1 MTRLREMTLAA
12 LAVLLA
18 ASLPACG
25 RPVLA
30 KDGTLVVG
38 QDGSHGAA
46 VVTANGL
53 EIHDTK
59 DVPRRIIARSADD
72 PWRAPIGF
80 IIPRNGRF
88 TLTSSPTLLATKG
101 LGISMRPS
109 DTRVP
114 SWGGEVLIRVD
125 IIAPAAE
132 GTARMGEQIALVID
146 GEGPDT
152 RTLAETALGQMA
164 ARDRFAV
171 IDTRGAKVVL
181 PAIPGSHQSIGNAA
195 IAKRLAK
202 EDRVRTPRDLAGAL
216 RAAAAAVAG
225 KGTRRVVVLSDGGD
239 GPAPGGRTH
248 EPAPKLADA
257 ARAELEKMA
266 GDGIIVSGISSS
278 PKAKT
283 GVVAEIGMA
292 GMGLV
297 GIDQDLESRQASIR
311 TAIPPSGDLRFE
323 NLTLHFEGSP
333 SPSHVLEASGGDVL
347 WKLEG
352 GEVVLGKV
360 RAGEARTEVLRV
372 TVPAWIPDEAF
383 YFTVIARYNDPNT
396 GAEGELSG
404 RLPCVYDD
412 DIERIANSRHGDVI
426 AYASALATL
435 RRLDAAF
442 FGDGVQQAGGIRA
455 LAELHARSMTLL
467 ARDTHD
473 PAILEQAEVLNGLL
487 RAGD

>member
-1 MTRLREMTLAA
+1 GAG
-12 LAVLLA
+12 
-18 ASLPACG
+18 SLPACG

-38 QDGSHGAA
+38 QEGSHGAA

-59 DVPRRIIARSADD
+59 DVPRRIISRSADD

-80 IIPRNGRF
+80 IVPRNGRF
-88 TLTSSPTLLATKG
+88 TLTSSPTLLATRG
-101 LGISMRPS
+101 LGIAMRPS

-114 SWGGEVLIRVD
+114 AWGGEVLIRVD
-125 IIAPAAE
+125 VIAPAAE
-132 GTARMGEQIALVID
+132 GTARMGEQIALVLD
-146 GEGPDT
+146 GEGQDT
-152 RTLAETALGQMA
+152 QTLVETALGQMA
-164 ARDRFAV
+164 ARDRFAIV
-171 IDTRGAKVVL
+171 DVRGAKLVL

-195 IAKRLAK
+195 VAKRLSNEGRAH
-202 EDRVRTPRDLAGAL
+202 VPRDLAGAL
-216 RAAAAAVAG
+216 RVAAGAVSG

-239 GPAPGGRTH
+239 
-248 EPAPKLADA
+248 APKLPDQV
-257 ARAELEKMA
+257 RTELEKMA
-266 GDGIIVSGISSS
+266 GDGVIVSGISST
-278 PKAKT
+278 PKAKS
-283 GVVAEIGMA
+283 GVVADIGMA
-292 GMGLV
+292 GMGFV
-297 GIDQDLESRQASIR
+297 GIDKSLESREEAVR
-311 TAIPPSGDLRFE
+311 TAIPPSGELRFE

-372 TVPAWIPDEAF
+372 SVPAWVPGEAF
-383 YFTVIARYNDPNT
+383 YFTVIARYTETAT
-396 GAEGELSG
+396 GAD
-404 RLPCVYDD
+404 RDMTARVPCIYDD
-412 DIERIANSRHGDVI
+412 DIERIAKSRHGDVI

-455 LAELHARSMTLL
+455 LAELHAHSMTLL
-467 ARDTHD
+467 ARDTKD

-487 RAGD
+487 HAGD